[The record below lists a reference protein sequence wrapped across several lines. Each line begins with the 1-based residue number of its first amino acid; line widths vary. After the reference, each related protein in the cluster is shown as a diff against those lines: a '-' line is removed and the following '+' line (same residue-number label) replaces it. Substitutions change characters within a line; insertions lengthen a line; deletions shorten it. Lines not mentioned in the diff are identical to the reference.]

1 MQQADLDPA
10 VATAC
15 RDLAQELRSH
25 ELFRKHRGML
35 LKQGVLG
42 HLLEG
47 FAAHAESPTACLKEF
62 DGYMAEM
69 RVLANLL
76 AKAKRDHSPAVLK
89 ELGRALRLDCLM
101 PGEELPN
108 DETEEYTLVMPG
120 ELATFKMMECV
131 VSGRYGQVR
140 DPRHGAYRGV
150 ENPEALVKRMVKALG
165 LRQYFPSLDKTVG
178 KLMRHGCYFGWELN
192 EAWRLDVHAK
202 FLRRCA
208 GLDRSEW
215 QYLTPRRAF
224 RPRDTEPEN
233 VPVDEEIPDYA
244 RPGFAE
250 LNLTESKQ
258 GEYSRHLLEEP
269 TLYLVRG
276 DGSDVAA
283 CFKGC
288 RRADRPGLWNF
299 RVRKGTQIR
308 DIGLHASW
316 NHAVLKELWPHFAS
330 LDSDRFGTII
340 LNQDHMDEKRYLS
353 KDVPWADG
361 MAFVLETG
369 ARQIAYRKAER
380 QRNLERLARSTG
392 RSVAELAE
400 EYKDR

>member
-224 RPRDTEPEN
+224 RPRDAEPEK
-233 VPVDEEIPDYA
+233 VPVDEGIPEYMY
-244 RPGFAE
+244 PGFAE
-250 LNLTESKQ
+250 LNLNHAKS
-258 GEYSRHLLEEP
+258 GEYSRHLFEEP
-269 TLYLVRG
+269 TLFLVRG
-276 DGSDVAA
+276 DGLDVAA